1 MVVSTARTKVKN
13 AFKSLGTIRKKFL
26 LLKTTKNARCAPS
39 FKTRNKYKLLLST
52 LCCFMLSQV
61 LVLNRGSGRRIS
73 LFRVIKQVENQMKP
87 NKCVFC
93 TSLTMLYFCTENE
106 RNVFHRKS
114 TGRFLHGMPLKTPV
128 TVSERT

>member
-1 MVVSTARTKVKN
+1 MMFIMPLGWCIKKILTKLLQGRTSYFSTENNKHG
-13 AFKSLGTIRKKFL
+13 L
-26 LLKTTKNARCAPS
+26 